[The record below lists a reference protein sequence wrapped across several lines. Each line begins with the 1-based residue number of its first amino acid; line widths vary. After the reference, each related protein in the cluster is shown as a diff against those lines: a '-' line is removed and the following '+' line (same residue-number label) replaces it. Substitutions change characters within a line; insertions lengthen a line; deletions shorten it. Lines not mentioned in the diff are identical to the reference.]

1 MAKAATK
8 ATKTTA
14 KKASA
19 KKAAAAKSAAPRAA
33 AKAAKKPAKA
43 FAEKANPILTL
54 RNIAERLSATHE
66 VPKDGERQTITVLVT
81 DEDGHPVYS
90 AALCFVG
97 TWLLR

>member
-1 MAKAATK
+1 VPRFFFDVHDGRNQRDDESTLCDDVQ
-8 ATKTTA
+8 
-14 KKASA
+14 
-19 KKAAAAKSAAPRAA
+19 AAALEARQLLPQ
-33 AKAAKKPAKA
+33 
-43 FAEKANPILTL
+43 
-54 RNIAERLSATHE
+54 IARDE